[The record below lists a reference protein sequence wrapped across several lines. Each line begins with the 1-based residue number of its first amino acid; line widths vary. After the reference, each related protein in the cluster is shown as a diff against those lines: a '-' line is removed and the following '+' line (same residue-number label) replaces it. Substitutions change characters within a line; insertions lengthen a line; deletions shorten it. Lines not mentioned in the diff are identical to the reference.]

1 MRNLEMRLRFD
12 QEEWRLYPLARC
24 GRWLACWD
32 RWRSAGGGLL
42 ASATREIGWDEAK
55 RMIVAVAAM
64 DDTAFQN
71 WHAQTLA
78 ILAEVVQPTVSAG
91 ARGRLA
97 QRGRRVA
104 VDDRSSRSA
113 DDRAP

>member
-1 MRNLEMRLRFD
+1 
-12 QEEWRLYPLARC
+12 
-24 GRWLACWD
+24 
-32 RWRSAGGGLL
+32 
-42 ASATREIGWDEAK
+42 
-55 RMIVAVAAM
+55 M
-64 DDTAFQN
+64 DDKAFQN

-78 ILAEVVQPTVSAG
+78 TLAEVVQPTESAG